1 MQHKSAGQWVMVVYS
16 KEKLVAAAGPPWRGI
31 ETERERELYG
41 YYAGRVSRHGG
52 PVAVTEQLP
61 VDTFD

>member
-31 ETERERELYG
+31 ETEKESYM
-41 YYAGRVSRHGG
+41 
-52 PVAVTEQLP
+52 
-61 VDTFD
+61 DTMLEESPAMEVLWQ